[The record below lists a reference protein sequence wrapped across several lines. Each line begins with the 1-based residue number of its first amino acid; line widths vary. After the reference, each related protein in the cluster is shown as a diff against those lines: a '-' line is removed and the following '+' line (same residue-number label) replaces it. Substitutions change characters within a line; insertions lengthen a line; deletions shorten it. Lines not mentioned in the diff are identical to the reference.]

1 MKIFHGEENMSEKS
15 LKKRIIAG
23 ALAVISAASFCGC
36 MDEDWDDDYDYDDDS
51 GYYEEDE
58 QKVGSSA
65 PSDSSSYTA
74 RSSSLVL
81 ENDGS
86 ISLTRK
92 QRDAEVPM
100 GEDGT
105 WTVFVYL
112 CGSDLESGN
121 GLGVSD
127 MEEMVNASTS
137 ENIKF
142 VVQTGG
148 AAEWNGYGI
157 SENSHQ
163 RYVITDGDITLVD
176 EISETGM
183 GQTSTLADF
192 LSWGVGNYPAAKMGL
207 VFWNHGGGS
216 ITGVCFDENKDYDS
230 LSLGEID
237 SALTY
242 VFDSMTDKFEF
253 IGFDACLMATVENA
267 NMLVPHAR
275 YMFASEELEPGYG
288 WDYTTIGQYLDSNPN
303 CDGAE
308 LGKVVADSFY
318 SSCADV
324 WSEDSAT
331 FSVIDLS
338 KIDALV
344 QAVNDAA
351 AGMYTD
357 SEDPAVLAA
366 MVRGIGSAKNYGG
379 NNKSEGYTNM
389 VDLGSL
395 MSAALTD
402 KSAVSAVLSA
412 IDAAVIYN
420 IYGENEVGSTGL
432 STYYPLMVS
441 GSQELSIFK
450 DICISPYYMAFV
462 DRIAYGSSNG
472 GNVSDYTA
480 DDTWL
485 SDGAEYWDN
494 SNDSGSSSFW
504 NFFDTN
510 DDEDMSF
517 VNSSDN
523 AIAFSEEPHIN
534 ESGYFSFSF
543 DNSCINNVDSVNCS
557 VYYVDD
563 EANCYY
569 ELGID
574 NYVYVD
580 WDSGYVEDLF
590 DGLWYTLADGQLLAM
605 YIVEEN
611 EDFDIYSVPVL
622 LNGEATNLRIRHE
635 ITEENDGAI
644 TILGAWDSIDS
655 NGQASKKITKL
666 KNGDVIV
673 PLYYTYNPD
682 GNYVDITQGEE
693 FVFDGDSSVYLDYLP
708 DNDYQYS
715 FEINDIF
722 GSSYYTDFTVLTV
735 EDGEVFFN

>member
-1 MKIFHGEENMSEKS
+1 MKILLGEENMSK
-15 LKKRIIAG
+15 KKFRKRIIAG
-23 ALAVISAASFCGC
+23 VLAVVSAASLCGC
-36 MDEDWDDDYDYDDDS
+36 MDEDWDDDYDYDDNS

-58 QKVGSSA
+58 SKVDSSA
-65 PSDSSSYTA
+65 PSDPSAYTA
-74 RSSSLVL
+74 RSSSLVV
-81 ENDGS
+81 EGDGG

-237 SALTY
+237 NALTY

-275 YMFASEELEPGYG
+275 YMYASEELEPGYG
-288 WDYTTIGQYLDSNPN
+288 WDYTAIGQYLDSNPN
-303 CDGAE
+303 CNGAE

-331 FSVIDLS
+331 FSITDLS
-338 KIDALV
+338 KIDALIE
-344 QAVNDAA
+344 AVNNAA
-351 AGMYTD
+351 ASMNQAAD
-357 SEDPAVLAA
+357 DPSALAS
-366 MVRGIGSAKNYGG
+366 MIRGINSAKNYGG

-395 MSAALTD
+395 TSSASTD
-402 KSAVSAVLSA
+402 ASARDAVLAA
-412 IDAAVIYN
+412 IDDAVVYN
-420 IYGENEVGSTGL
+420 IYGENESGSSGL

-472 GNVSDYTA
+472 TTDGYNSDA
-480 DDTWL
+480 WL
-485 SDGAEYWDN
+485 SAGTEYW
-494 SNDSGSSSFW
+494 GSSADMTQSSSYW
-504 NFFDTN
+504 DSY
-510 DDEDMSF
+510 DEQDSEDMSF
-517 VNSSDN
+517 VSENDGEIYF
-523 AIAFSEEPHIN
+523 AEEPHIN
-534 ESGYFSFSF
+534 EDGYYSFIFDSGSI
-543 DNSCINNVDSVNCS
+543 DNVESVNCT
-557 VYYVDD
+557 VYYNDN
-563 EANCYY
+563 ESNCFY

-580 WDSGYVEDLF
+580 WDSGEVEDLF

-611 EDFDIYSVPVL
+611 EDYDIYSVPVL

-635 ITEENDGAI
+635 ITEENDGDL

-655 NGQASKKITKL
+655 NGQAPKNITKL
-666 KNGDVIV
+666 KNGDIIV

-693 FVFDGDSSVYLDYLP
+693 FTFDGDNSVYLDYLP
-708 DNDYQYS
+708 DNDYNYN
-715 FEINDIF
+715 FEINDIY
-722 GSSYYTDFTVLTV
+722 GNSYYTDFTILTV

>member
-1 MKIFHGEENMSEKS
+1 MSEIS
-15 LKKRIIAG
+15 LKKRILAG
-23 ALAVISAASFCGC
+23 VLAIVSAASFCGC
-36 MDEDWDDDYDYDDDS
+36 TDEDWDDEYDHDDS
-51 GYYEEDE
+51 GYYEDDDS
-58 QKVGSSA
+58 KGGSSA
-65 PSDSSSYTA
+65 PSDPSAYTA
-74 RSSSLVL
+74 RSSSLVVGS
-81 ENDGS
+81 NGS

-92 QRDAEVPM
+92 QRDTEVPM

-127 MEEMVNASTS
+127 IEEMINASTS

-148 AAEWNGYGI
+148 AAEWYGYDI

-176 EISETGM
+176 ELAETGM

-192 LSWGVGNYPAAKMGL
+192 LSWGVENYPASKMGV

-237 SALTY
+237 NALTY
-242 VFDSMTDKFEF
+242 VFDKMTDKFEF

-303 CDGAE
+303 CSGAD

-318 SSCADV
+318 SSCADID
-324 WSEDSAT
+324 SEDSAT
-331 FSVIDLS
+331 FSITDLS

-344 QAVNDAA
+344 EAVNSAA
-351 AGMYTD
+351 ASMNEAAQD
-357 SEDPAVLAA
+357 SSALAS
-366 MVRGIGSAKNYGG
+366 MVRGISSAKNYGG

-395 MSAALTD
+395 FTAASSD
-402 KSAVSAVLSA
+402 SSAVLAA
-412 IDAAVIYN
+412 INDAVIYN
-420 IYGENEVGSTGL
+420 IYGDNEGGSSGL

-462 DRIAYGSSNG
+462 DRIAYGASNG
-472 GNVSDYTA
+472 STA
-480 DDTWL
+480 DYNGDAWL
-485 SDGAEYWDN
+485 SEGTEYWG
-494 SNDSGSSSFW
+494 SGDSISQPSTYWDSY
-504 NFFDTN
+504 
-510 DDEDMSF
+510 DEQDSDDMSF
-517 VNSSDN
+517 VSEDN
-523 AIAFSEEPHIN
+523 GEISFAVEPHIN
-534 ESGYFSFSF
+534 EDGYYSFTF
-543 DNSCINNVDSVNCS
+543 DSNCIDNVESVNCT
-557 VYYVDD
+557 VYYTDD
-563 EANCYY
+563 EANCFY

-574 NYVYVD
+574 NYIYVD
-580 WDSGYVEDLF
+580 WDSGEVEDLF

-635 ITEENDGAI
+635 ITEDNDGEL

-655 NGQASKKITKL
+655 NGQAPKNITKL
-666 KNGDVIV
+666 KVGDIIV
-673 PLYYTYNPD
+673 PLYYTYNAD
-682 GNYVDITQGEE
+682 GNYVDITQGDE
-693 FVFDGDSSVYLDYLP
+693 FTFDGDNSVYLEYLP
-708 DNDYQYS
+708 DNDYNYN

-722 GSSYYTDFTVLTV
+722 GSSYYTDFTILTV
-735 EDGEVFFN
+735 EDGEVFFNED

>member
-1 MKIFHGEENMSEKS
+1 MKIFPGEENMSEKS

-58 QKVGSSA
+58 HKAGSSA

-74 RSSSLVL
+74 RSSSLVV
-81 ENDGS
+81 ESDGG

-237 SALTY
+237 NALTY
-242 VFDSMTDKFEF
+242 VFDGMTDKFEF

-288 WDYTTIGQYLDSNPN
+288 WDYTAIGQYLDSNPN

-331 FSVIDLS
+331 FSITDLS
-338 KIDALV
+338 KIDALIE
-344 QAVNDAA
+344 AVNNAA
-351 AGMYTD
+351 ASMNQ
-357 SEDPAVLAA
+357 SANDPSALAS
-366 MVRGIGSAKNYGG
+366 MIRGINSAKNYGG

-389 VDLGSL
+389 VDLGALIS
-395 MSAALTD
+395 SASTD
-402 KSAVSAVLSA
+402 TSARDAVLAA
-412 IDAAVIYN
+412 IDDAVVYN
-420 IYGENEVGSTGL
+420 IYGENEIGSSGL

-462 DRIAYGSSNG
+462 DRIAYGSSG
-472 GNVSDYTA
+472 GSTSDYNA
-480 DDTWL
+480 DAWL
-485 SDGAEYWDN
+485 SAGTEYW
-494 SNDSGSSSFW
+494 GSSADMTQSSSYW
-504 NFFDTN
+504 DSY
-510 DDEDMSF
+510 DEQSGEDMSF
-517 VNSSDN
+517 VSENSGEIYF
-523 AIAFSEEPHIN
+523 AEEPHIN
-534 ESGYFSFSF
+534 GDGYYSFTFDSGSI
-543 DNSCINNVDSVNCS
+543 DNVESVNCT
-557 VYYVDD
+557 VYYNDD
-563 EANCYY
+563 ESNCFY

-590 DGLWYTLADGQLLAM
+590 DGLWYTLSDGQLLAM

-635 ITEENDGAI
+635 ITEENDGDI

-655 NGQASKKITKL
+655 NGQAPKNITKL
-666 KNGDVIV
+666 KDGDIIV

-693 FVFDGDSSVYLDYLP
+693 FTFDGDNSVYLAYLP
-708 DNDYQYS
+708 DNDYNYN
-715 FEINDIF
+715 FEINDIY
-722 GSSYYTDFTVLTV
+722 GNSYYTDFTILSV

>member
-1 MKIFHGEENMSEKS
+1 MPKKYRREIMAEKN
-15 LKKRIIAG
+15 LRKRFLAG
-23 ALAVISAASFCGC
+23 VLAIVSAASFCGC
-36 MDEDWDDDYDYDDDS
+36 MDEDWDDDYDYDDS
-51 GYYEEDE
+51 GYYEENE
-58 QKVGSSA
+58 NKGGSSA
-65 PSDSSSYTA
+65 PADSAAYTA
-74 RSSSLVL
+74 RSSSLVVGS
-81 ENDGS
+81 NGS

-92 QRDAEVPM
+92 QRDEEVPM

-148 AAEWNGYGI
+148 ASEWYSYDI

-163 RYVITDGDITLVD
+163 RYVITDGDISLVD

-192 LSWGVGNYPAAKMGL
+192 LCWGVENYPAAKMGV

-242 VFDSMTDKFEF
+242 VFDKMTDKFEF

-288 WDYTTIGQYLDSNPN
+288 WDYTAIGQYLDSNPSCN
-303 CDGAE
+303 GAD
-308 LGKVVADSFY
+308 LRKVVADSFY
-318 SSCADV
+318 SSCADID
-324 WSEDSAT
+324 SEDSAT
-331 FSVIDLS
+331 FSITDLS

-344 QAVNDAA
+344 EAVNTAA
-351 AGMYTD
+351 ASMNNAAQD
-357 SEDPAVLAA
+357 SSALAS
-366 MVRGIGSAKNYGG
+366 MVRGISSAKNYGG

-395 MSAALTD
+395 FSAASSD
-402 KSAVSAVLSA
+402 PSAVLAA
-412 IDAAVIYN
+412 INDAVIYN
-420 IYGENEVGSTGL
+420 IYGDNESGSSGL

-462 DRIAYGSSNG
+462 DRIAYGASNG
-472 GNVSDYTA
+472 STA
-480 DDTWL
+480 DYNGDAWL
-485 SDGAEYWDN
+485 SEGTVYWSSSDDIDQSSSYWD
-494 SNDSGSSSFW
+494 SYDEQDS
-504 NFFDTN
+504 D
-510 DDEDMSF
+510 DMSF
-517 VNSSDN
+517 V
-523 AIAFSEEPHIN
+523 SETDGEINFAVQPHIN
-534 ESGYFSFSF
+534 EDGYYSFVFDSGSIDS
-543 DNSCINNVDSVNCS
+543 VESVNCT
-557 VYYVDD
+557 VYYTDE
-563 EANCYY
+563 EANCFY

-580 WDSGYVEDLF
+580 WDSGEVEDLF

-611 EDFDIYSVPVL
+611 EDYDIYSVPVL
-622 LNGEATNLRIRHE
+622 LNGEATNLRIRHD
-635 ITEENDGAI
+635 ITKDNDGEL

-655 NGQASKKITKL
+655 NGQAPKNITKL
-666 KNGDVIV
+666 KSGDVIV
-673 PLYYTYNPD
+673 PLYYTYNVD
-682 GNYVDITQGEE
+682 GNYVDITQGED
-693 FVFDGDSSVYLDYLP
+693 FVFDGDNSVYLDYLP
-708 DNDYQYS
+708 DNDYNYN

-722 GSSYYTDFTVLTV
+722 GNSYYTDFTVLSV
-735 EDGEVFFN
+735 EDGEVFFNED